1 MFKPNLKNK
10 LPFKKPKASTSTTT
24 TTKNDRD
31 IVTPDSFEMDVKLL
45 GFDKAENIS
54 KLDMSSSTDKKRK
67 AIQDRLGVDM
77 SVTIDD
83 LELQRGSMGLDN
95 PEDGNSKE
103 AKDNELATDVTL
115 ITEMTENERR
125 VQYEAI
131 ARIERLMFQ
140 MRSHPDTIDDFLN
153 FAKESS
159 NTETSISFMESL
171 FYYTQSTNDTKV
183 VVELA
188 RLSAQEMF
196 ATVDEIINMKMRKI
210 ENLPMTIVMLALI
223 PIFAI
228 LVTFLVT
235 VGINAFGE
243 MF

>member
-1 MFKPNLKNK
+1 MFKLNLKNK
-10 LPFKKPKASTSTTT
+10 LPFKKPKASTSTTP
-24 TTKNDRD
+24 TKNGKDTD
-31 IVTPDSFEMDVKLL
+31 TQESFAMNVALL
-45 GFDKAENIS
+45 GFDKAEELS
-54 KLDMSSSTDKKRK
+54 KLDMDSGSDKKRK

-95 PEDGNSKE
+95 PEDGTSKA
-103 AKDNELATDVTL
+103 AKDDELATDVTL

-196 ATVDEIINMKMRKI
+196 ATIDEIINMKMRKI

-235 VGINAFGE
+235 VGINAFGG